1 MKKMLSYVVSAVSVP
16 ILCANTNK
24 EQTGAYEDSAMFERY
39 AAMTEEVE
47 CGVNANG
54 QTYGILDEDTPDLI
68 AVVSDNGKAGYV
80 YASEFFTPL
89 PSCPEEAVTQQKA
102 RDKAIAD
109 GTYVP
114 RSINVYESDGETLI
128 DTFTESIT
136 ETIMQ

>member
-1 MKKMLSYVVSAVSVP
+1 
-16 ILCANTNK
+16 NTV
-24 EQTGAYEDSAMFERY
+24 AYEDSSMSERY

-54 QTYGILDEDTPDLI
+54 QTYGILDDSTPDLI
-68 AVVSDNGKAGYV
+68 AVLGDNGKAGYV
-80 YASEFFTPL
+80 YATDFFTPS
-89 PSCPEEAVTQQKA
+89 PSCPEEAVAYQKA

-136 ETIMQ
+136 VAIMAEDEAQMYSAMQEVKNGNADK